1 MVFTLVQSAVFKIQS
16 YISPLVNEFP
26 IFFQDGEL
34 YDLFILVK
42 QNGNTL

>member
-1 MVFTLVQSAVFKIQS
+1 MAQPGKL
-16 YISPLVNEFP
+16 PNEFA
-26 IFFQDGEL
+26 IFFQYNEP